1 MPTTDTVVPATP
13 AKGGTSS
20 GIHFPGVG
28 AIKRLLRGTASVT
41 AESSSTDGDTTAEV
55 SPQAEP
61 AAAPAPASSARTTA
75 RPEQAILA
83 IETPSGSPKTHHEPV
98 RPQRSRRYTANPI
111 AEPKPFDFESA
122 RLELFRLLELRRDG
136 ERVSYDV
143 RDILR
148 RAILDHDGMATMFVY
163 ELVRRITRQT
173 EKRYD
178 MVVTIG
184 EYGAIFGARIADA
197 LIAKYGQGHDV
208 AQRFLELF
216 LPSASEGVPH
226 PLPEYR
232 LQRTRSEKGYL
243 LSSKRVVFA
252 VPVVTPETWPEVLQ
266 QVTFLRS
273 EQANSAEVSV
283 VAIARIGHLET
294 DAPTGLTI
302 NAIIDFR

>member
-1 MPTTDTVVPATP
+1 MPTTDTVP
-13 AKGGTSS
+13 TSPS
-20 GIHFPGVG
+20 RGLLAGISFPGSL
-28 AIKRLLRGTASVT
+28 KRLLGGGAPSVAEPPAEEEGVIADVSAAAVSEPPSTRASV
-41 AESSSTDGDTTAEV
+41 
-55 SPQAEP
+55 
-61 AAAPAPASSARTTA
+61 SARTTT

-83 IETPSGSPKTHHEPV
+83 IETPGGSPKTHHEPI
-98 RPQRSRRYTANPI
+98 RPQRFRRYAANPI
-111 AEPKPFDFESA
+111 AEPKPFDFECA
-122 RLELFRLLELRRDG
+122 RLELLKLLELRRDG
-136 ERVSYDV
+136 DQVSYDV

-148 RAILDHDGMATMFVY
+148 RAILDHDGMATMFVH

-178 MVVTIG
+178 MVTTIG

-216 LPSASEGVPH
+216 TPAATEGVPH

-243 LSSKRVVFA
+243 LSGKRVVFA
-252 VPVVTPETWPEVLQ
+252 VPIVTPETWSEVLQ
-266 QVTFLRS
+266 QAAFLRS
-273 EQANSAEVSV
+273 EQANSAEVCI
-283 VAIARIGHLET
+283 VAIARIGRLET

-302 NAIIDFR
+302 SAIIDFR